1 MGKIVVIAG
10 PQSAGKTTATNFLA
24 NKYKDKVKFYDEM
37 NQYKLFPEK
46 TKLGGVVVD
55 EEMERAIH
63 EADIKRTRKIV
74 KEEEK
79 ALIETAMFHLV
90 YHEKLIGREFY
101 ELADRE
107 YREVFEGVSLKV
119 IFIDTKPEVSFR
131 RRKPVYEARIEREI
145 KEKGW
150 VGEAASEFRKMMLE
164 KYKRRMEENYP
175 GWRRVYEEID
185 YAREKIIIENNE
197 RSQEDFLAEV
207 DKEFR
212 RMMEI

>member
-1 MGKIVVIAG
+1 MKIVVIAG
-10 PQSAGKTTATNFLA
+10 PQSAGKTTATGFLA
-24 NKYKDKVKFYDEM
+24 NRHKDKVKFYDEV

-55 EEMERAIH
+55 EKMERAIH
-63 EADIKRTRKIV
+63 EADIERTRKIV
-74 KEEEK
+74 KEEK
-79 ALIETAMFHLV
+79 RSLIETAMFHLV

-107 YREVFEGVSLKV
+107 YREVFEGVDLRI

-131 RRKPVYEARIEREI
+131 RRRPIYEARIEREI

-150 VGEAASEFRKMMLE
+150 IGRVASEFRRMMLE
-164 KYKRRMEENYP
+164 KYKKRMEENYP
-175 GWRRVYEEID
+175 WWKRVYEEID
-185 YAREKIIIENNE
+185 YAQEKIVIENNE

-207 DKEFR
+207 DREFR